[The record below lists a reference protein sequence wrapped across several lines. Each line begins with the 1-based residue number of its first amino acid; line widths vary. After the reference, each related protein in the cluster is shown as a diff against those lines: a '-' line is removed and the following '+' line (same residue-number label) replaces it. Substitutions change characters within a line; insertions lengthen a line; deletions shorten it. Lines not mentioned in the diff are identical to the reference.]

1 MGSMERME
9 VRHTKADGRGMREDV
24 VARLKDLTDV
34 DFERDSAKSEN
45 EFSSLRSLLSQFI
58 ESEMRSC
65 SMDYGC
71 ITPEYVQRAWG
82 GRVAIEDIT
91 QGLTEL
97 RKQGTITVHG

>member
-1 MGSMERME
+1 MMDDMECM
-9 VRHTKADGRGMREDV
+9 KEDMV
-24 VARLKDLTDV
+24 TRLHELTDV
-34 DFERDSAKSEN
+34 DFERDSAVAEQAQ
-45 EFSSLRSLLSQFI
+45 LRSLLTQFI
-58 ESEMRSC
+58 ENEMRSC

-97 RKQGTITVHG
+97 RKQGFSLLLK

>member
-1 MGSMERME
+1 MGSMARMG
-9 VRHTKADGRGMREDV
+9 VRRMKADGRGMMEDV
-24 VARLKDLTDV
+24 TSRLRT
-34 DFERDSAKSEN
+34 
-45 EFSSLRSLLSQFI
+45 FI
-58 ESEMRSC
+58 ENEMRSC

-97 RKQGTITVHG
+97 RKQGFMR

>member
-1 MGSMERME
+1 MECM
-9 VRHTKADGRGMREDV
+9 KEDM
-24 VARLKDLTDV
+24 VARLHELTGV
-34 DFERDSAKSEN
+34 DFERDSAVAEQVQ
-45 EFSSLRSLLSQFI
+45 LRSLLTQFI

-97 RKQGTITVHG
+97 RKQGFMIDS

>member
-1 MGSMERME
+1 MDDVKSMKEYIA
-9 VRHTKADGRGMREDV
+9 VRLRE
-24 VARLKDLTDV
+24 LTDV
-34 DFERDSAKSEN
+34 DFERDSAKREN

-58 ESEMRSC
+58 ESEMQSC

-97 RKQGTITVHG
+97 RKQGFSLLLK

>member
-1 MGSMERME
+1 MEARRM
-9 VRHTKADGRGMREDV
+9 KADGRGMMEDV
-24 VARLKDLTDV
+24 VVRLKELTDV
-34 DFERDSAKSEN
+34 DFERDSAEREN

-91 QGLTEL
+91 QGLAEL
-97 RKQGTITVHG
+97 RKQGFLLRCGNV

>member
-1 MGSMERME
+1 MKKE
-9 VRHTKADGRGMREDV
+9 VLP
-24 VARLKDLTDV
+24 RLKELTDV
-34 DFERDSAKSEN
+34 DFERDSAVAEQVQ
-45 EFSSLRSLLSQFI
+45 LHSLLTQFI
-58 ESEMRSC
+58 ENEMRSC

-97 RKQGTITVHG
+97 RKQGFMR

>member
-1 MGSMERME
+1 MMDDMECM
-9 VRHTKADGRGMREDV
+9 KEDMV
-24 VARLKDLTDV
+24 TRLHELTDV
-34 DFERDSAKSEN
+34 DFERDSAVAEQVQ
-45 EFSSLRSLLSQFI
+45 LRSLLTQFI
-58 ESEMRSC
+58 ENEMRSC

-97 RKQGTITVHG
+97 RKQGFSLLLK